1 MPYRQDE
8 VRELRDNKIRQLLG
22 ELAPIWLVKDA
33 FHPREDSVL
42 FALVFQDPSYGWMER
57 HYKYDA
63 FNDILYMMG
72 WRLLSEEEIGKI
84 LETEPYVPGDL
95 AVHVPNAPAHRFN
108 DVVNN
113 AR

>member
-8 VRELRDNKIRQLLG
+8 VRELRDNKVRDVLG
-22 ELAPIWLVKDA
+22 ELAPIWLVKDK
-33 FHPREDSVL
+33 FSPREDSVV
-42 FALVFQDPSYGWMER
+42 FGLVFQDPSYGWMER

-63 FNDILYMMG
+63 FNDVLYMMG
-72 WRLLSEEEIGKI
+72 WRLLNEEEISQV
-84 LETEPYVPGDL
+84 LETEPHVPGGV
-95 AVHVPNAPAHRFN
+95 AVHVPNAPANRYN